1 MQDSNSETGFIF
13 YELEIPRLQFETPRF
28 RDPPKIC
35 RDPLFFKDH
44 SIPLNLFKHN
54 ARFYNELETRNLYG
68 GVTTTMP
75 VAHDKALRTDD
86 APVLSDYILKGI
98 CNRGGGAAII
108 NIFFF
113 FC

>member
-1 MQDSNSETGFIF
+1 
-13 YELEIPRLQFETPRF
+13 
-28 RDPPKIC
+28 
-35 RDPLFFKDH
+35 
-44 SIPLNLFKHN
+44 
-54 ARFYNELETRNLYG
+54 
-68 GVTTTMP
+68 MP

-98 CNRGGGAAII
+98 CNRGEGAAII